1 MRQRNKGKHSE
12 QYSYVMTK
20 IRSKKWRKFAKRFAI
35 GYVAVCGLLY
45 WQQQRLMFH
54 PSKSLEHTPSLYQL
68 TYQDLWIPVK
78 NASGKPEQ
86 LHGWWIP
93 AKNSNAPVILYFH
106 HNAMNIGS
114 NVSQALQFHKLG
126 YTIVLFDY
134 RGFGQSEG
142 DFPTEAQVYE
152 DSQAAWNYLTQTQQI
167 SPSKIVIYG
176 HSIGGAI
183 AIDLATKHPDA
194 AALIVQNS
202 FTSMRDMTKRFGLY
216 WVLPIELLLKQRFE
230 SLEKMKAIKMPTLI
244 IQGTE
249 DFQIPMEMGTK
260 LYTAAPEP
268 KQLLT
273 IVGGGHDN
281 HLSETN
287 LTTVQTF
294 IQKATQHPTT
304 ISNKTQKKS

>member
-1 MRQRNKGKHSE
+1 
-12 QYSYVMTK
+12 MTK
-20 IRSKKWRKFAKRFAI
+20 IRSKKWQKLAKRFAI
-35 GYVAVCGLLY
+35 GYVTVCGLLY

-78 NASGKPEQ
+78 NASGKTEQ

-93 AKNSNAPVILYFH
+93 AKNANAPVMLYFH

-152 DSQAAWNYLTQTQQI
+152 DGQAAWNYLTQTRQI
-167 SPSKIVIYG
+167 LPSKIVIYG

-183 AIDLATKHPDA
+183 AIDLATKHPEA
-194 AALIVQNS
+194 AALIVQSS
-202 FTSMRDMTKRFGLY
+202 FTSMHDMTKRFGVY

-230 SLEKMKAIKMPTLI
+230 SLDKMKVIKMPTLI

-249 DFQIPMEMGTK
+249 DFQIPVEMGTK

-281 HLSETN
+281 HLSESN
-287 LTTVQTF
+287 LTVVQTF
-294 IQKATQHPTT
+294 IQKVGQQ
-304 ISNKTQKKS
+304 SGDR

>member
-1 MRQRNKGKHSE
+1 MT
-12 QYSYVMTK
+12 TK
-20 IRSKKWRKFAKRFAI
+20 IRSKKWQKLAKRFAI
-35 GYVAVCGLLY
+35 GYVTVCGLLY

-68 TYQDLWIPVK
+68 TYQDLWIPVV
-78 NASGKPEQ
+78 NASGKSEQ

-93 AKNSNAPVILYFH
+93 AKNANAPVMLYFH

-152 DSQAAWNYLTQTQQI
+152 DGQAAWNYLTQTRQI

-183 AIDLATKHPDA
+183 AIDLATKHPEA
-194 AALIVQNS
+194 AALIVQSS
-202 FTSMRDMTKRFGLY
+202 FTSMRDMTKRFGVY

-230 SLEKMKAIKMPTLI
+230 SQSRVHSPPL
-244 IQGTE
+244 G
-249 DFQIPMEMGTK
+249 
-260 LYTAAPEP
+260 
-268 KQLLT
+268 
-273 IVGGGHDN
+273 V
-281 HLSETN
+281 SEET
-287 LTTVQTF
+287 
-294 IQKATQHPTT
+294 
-304 ISNKTQKKS
+304 